1 MDELLRNFYITDI
14 GGLFQVYSP
23 RGVHREIKNRGYS
36 GLLICTSGEIEYK
49 HNGKIFKCDS
59 NNILLVSEKMTYC
72 LDCIKEDVSY
82 VINFKCT
89 NIFPTFKSF
98 ECNVKSIVE
107 YINRINISKY
117 EVGFN
122 DSIIISKLILD
133 ILLKVTNGEE
143 KKYPFILLKALKYIN
158 SHFADYDISNNVIAD
173 HCSISVIYLQKL
185 FAKYLKKGIKQYIDY
200 LRQHKAEEL
209 LIATEMPIYQISS
222 ECGFTNQITFFRA
235 FEKTHDGLTP
245 AKYRNLNIIN

>member
-1 MDELLRNFYITDI
+1 M
-14 GGLFQVYSP
+14 YSD
-23 RGVHREIKNRGYS
+23 
-36 GLLICTSGEIEYK
+36 
-49 HNGKIFKCDS
+49 F
-59 NNILLVSEKMTYC
+59 
-72 LDCIKEDVSY
+72 VSY
-82 VINFKCT
+82 VD
-89 NIFPTFKSF
+89 
-98 ECNVKSIVE
+98 
-107 YINRINISKY
+107 RINVITIHY
-117 EVGFN
+117 FCNLN
-122 DSIIISKLILD
+122 DSIIITKLILD

-158 SHFADYDISNNVIAD
+158 SHFADYDISNDVIAD

-185 FAKYLKKGIKQYIDY
+185 FAKYLKRGIKQYIDY

-245 AKYRNLNIIN
+245 AKYRKLNIMN